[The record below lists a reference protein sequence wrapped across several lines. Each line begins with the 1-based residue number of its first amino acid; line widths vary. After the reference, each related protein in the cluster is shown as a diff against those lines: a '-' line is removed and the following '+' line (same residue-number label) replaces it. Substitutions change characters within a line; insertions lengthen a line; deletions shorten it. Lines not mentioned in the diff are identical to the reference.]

1 MEEDLFTML
10 FGQPN
15 ITPAEQER
23 KRKALA
29 MSQALRVEQ
38 GTSQPEPPPQPVP
51 PPQAPPQP
59 PPQPVPPQAPV
70 QAPGRPPG
78 PPQPPGGQGGGLGL
92 SGSFG
97 GPPGGPPVTP
107 PPQAGA
113 PAQVG
118 PDGRPTLGGL
128 YGKLNAAMAEPDR
141 TAMEEAYQKQASRA
155 PQHLALALAAKEAG
169 EDFAPFAAQHLKQ
182 SAEARAPMKMGGG
195 TMTETGFIEDPDHAR
210 EFKIKQ
216 IDAQIKQLETVAENA
231 AKAEDRDLAR
241 QQVAQLARERNA
253 MMGMIASVNAGARA
267 DAAAGRRTDAEI
279 RNSGALSKQFD
290 SVTKNYVEE
299 LDATRKLGTL
309 APGRRPN
316 AIEQQSMMV
325 LINKFL
331 DPGSVVR
338 EGEFDRIAL
347 AQGLVGRAENW
358 ARRVGSGEPLS
369 DDLVRDIRQ
378 MGQLYEKAATGKIQA
393 YGDLY
398 SQKAQRFG
406 LNPEDVVVNPYY
418 KHAVQQGQQQPG
430 AAPAAPASGPPT
442 ATGPNGQK
450 IKLVNG
456 QWVPA

>member
-1 MEEDLFTML
+1 MEQDLFTML
-10 FGQPN
+10 FGEPN
-15 ITPAEQER
+15 ITPAEKAR
-23 KRKALA
+23 KQQALA
-29 MSQALRVEQ
+29 MSQALRAEQ
-38 GTSQPEPPPQPVP
+38 SGQPQPPPPMPQPT

-59 PPQPVPPQAPV
+59 PPQPVPPQVPV
-70 QAPGRPPG
+70 QAPARPQG

-113 PAQVG
+113 QAPQVG

-128 YGKLNAAMAEPDR
+128 YGQLQEAMGAPDR
-141 TAMEEAYQKQASRA
+141 GAMEEAYQKQAARA

-241 QQVAQLARERNA
+241 QQQAELARERNA
-253 MMGMIASVNAGARA
+253 MMGMVASINAGARA

-398 SQKAQRFG
+398 SAKAQRFG

-418 KHAVQQGQQQPG
+418 KHAQQPQ
-430 AAPAAPASGPPT
+430 AEAPKAPPAIGEKRGGYTFKGGNPADPASWS
-442 ATGPNGQK
+442 K
-450 IKLVNG
+450 
-456 QWVPA
+456 